1 VQVLLREPAVIEGG
15 MVPCQSNRIR
25 RQAGPRWT
33 ACRVGTFRAMDAV
46 RVPGVKRHPSRASL
60 LTEVLRAGLDV
71 AALAA
76 AWPLL
81 ATARRGDGHPV
92 LVLPGLMTGDPAT
105 LVLRTALRALG
116 HHVTGWSL
124 GLNRGPTSRVV
135 HTSCGIIWLIRD
147 AAAIVG
153 RMSRPIRRGRGI
165 DPYLPR
171 GQTELWYE
179 NVGNRR
185 TAIP

>member
-1 VQVLLREPAVIEGG
+1 MDAFRVPAV
-15 MVPCQSNRIR
+15 
-25 RQAGPRWT
+25 
-33 ACRVGTFRAMDAV
+33 
-46 RVPGVKRHPSRASL
+46 KRYPSRASL
-60 LTEVLRAGLDV
+60 LTEPPRAGLDV

-92 LVLPGLMTGDPAT
+92 LVLRADDRRPRHRGSPDRAPRPG
-105 LVLRTALRALG
+105 
-116 HHVTGWSL
+116 HNVTGWSL
-124 GLNRGPTSRVV
+124 GLNRGPTSLVV
-135 HTSCGIIWLIRD
+135 HTSCGIIWLIRH